1 MEGDVATAVAFEEF
15 NTAFGE
21 EFRGCDYVCGFGIAA
36 QRDDR
41 LVLEQEENVA
51 NFFFFTQGDE
61 LLLEA

>member
-1 MEGDVATAVAFEEF
+1 VEGDVATAVAFEEF
-15 NTAFGE
+15 NAAFGE

-36 QRDDR
+36 QRDYW
-41 LVLEQEENVA
+41 LVFEQEEDIA